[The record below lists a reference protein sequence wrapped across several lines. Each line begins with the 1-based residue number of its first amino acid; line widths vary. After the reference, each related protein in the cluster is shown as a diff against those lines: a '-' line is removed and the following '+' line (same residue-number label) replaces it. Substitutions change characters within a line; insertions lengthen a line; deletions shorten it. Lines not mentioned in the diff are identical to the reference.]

1 LTGICKP
8 VCYCDIDPAAQ
19 AVLKLHTRV
28 TQRLPAVVVHTDVK
42 IMPVP
47 TADCVVAGFPCIGF
61 SVVGKREG
69 FEQPQSRL
77 FYDMLKVI
85 DASRASTVFLENVP
99 GVLKDSREIVREL
112 SVKRGF
118 ELRWCVLG
126 ACHAGAPHRRLR
138 WFCLGLR
145 SGSPLRHMTLQTR
158 QGGYVPGQWTPK
170 DAPPRTVTLQ
180 KTKEG
185 KAVQRGTKTQAQ
197 THPANMLPLPQGP
210 HL

>member
-1 LTGICKP
+1 
-8 VCYCDIDPAAQ
+8 
-19 AVLKLHTRV
+19 
-28 TQRLPAVVVHTDVK
+28 
-42 IMPVP
+42 MPVP

-61 SVVGKREG
+61 SVVGKHEG

-99 GVLKDSREIVREL
+99 GVLRDSRAIVREL

-145 SGSPLRHMTLQTR
+145 SGSPLRHMTLQIT
-158 QGGYVPGQWTPK
+158 QGGMHTTGNPTTPHH
-170 DAPPRTVTLQ
+170 
-180 KTKEG
+180 
-185 KAVQRGTKTQAQ
+185 AQ
-197 THPANMLPLPQGP
+197 SSCTRMHSARPLISAGRC
-210 HL
+210 